1 MIKLVALSCVVILA
15 SGCQKQ
21 DPLFCA
27 SHADDPRCGPA
38 DGGMEDAP
46 VDAPPGFFTIGG
58 TVLDN
63 LGSGAGLV
71 LENNLGDDLMITAS
85 GAFQFRMPIE
95 MGMPYTV
102 TTSSQP
108 SDPSETCNVTN
119 GSGTASGNVNDVT
132 VSCTTDTFIVSGAVY
147 GLNPGQNL
155 TLQLDGGHDLP
166 ISGSAAAMQPFTF
179 SAAPVLSGA
188 SFAVAVS
195 VFPSTQ
201 TCSVTGGTG
210 TVGDA
215 DVTTVVVDC
224 AVNSYTIQ
232 GEVSN
237 LDGKVTLTDGTDMV
251 TVSANGSFAF
261 PPLTG
266 GTNYTVAVVTQPS
279 YAPAAQTCVVG
290 NGGPSTINSNVINVT
305 VTCTTNKYTIG
316 GSVMALTGTL
326 VLSDNSG
333 DNKTINA
340 NGNFTFATPIASGST
355 YTVAAQTQPSG
366 QYCTVSTGNGTVA
379 NAAVTNVSVECDSGI
394 KCGTNTC
401 NPAQDF
407 CCNPEGTHSCTTQG
421 SSCNSLQLPCDSTA
435 DCSLAGTPG
444 SCCATEMSNTVKSV
458 ACATTCSGGGKFILC
473 DPAVVDACP
482 MGKTCS
488 AYAHLAGYY
497 ACQ

>member
-1 MIKLVALSCVVILA
+1 
-15 SGCQKQ
+15 
-21 DPLFCA
+21 
-27 SHADDPRCGPA
+27 
-38 DGGMEDAP
+38 
-46 VDAPPGFFTIGG
+46 
-58 TVLDN
+58 
-63 LGSGAGLV
+63 
-71 LENNLGDDLMITAS
+71 
-85 GAFQFRMPIE
+85 
-95 MGMPYTV
+95 MPYTV

-119 GSGTASGNVNDVT
+119 GSSTASGLNDVT
-132 VSCTTDTFIVSGAVY
+132 VSCTTDTFIVSGAVF

-232 GEVSN
+232 GEGLESRRQ
-237 LDGKVTLTDGTDMV
+237 GHRSTDGTDMV

-261 PPLTG
+261 PTLDRRHNLHGRSRDPTELRAGGADLCRRERRPVDNQQQRDQRDRDLHDEQVHDRRLGPL
-266 GTNYTVAVVTQPS
+266 
-279 YAPAAQTCVVG
+279 
-290 NGGPSTINSNVINVT
+290 
-305 VTCTTNKYTIG
+305 
-316 GSVMALTGTL
+316 ALTGTL
-326 VLSDNSG
+326 VLSDNG
-333 DNKTINA
+333 ADNKTINA

-355 YTVAAQTQPSG
+355 YTVDSQTQPSG
-366 QYCTVSTGNGTVA
+366 QYCTVSTRNRTVE
-379 NAAVTNVSVECDSGI
+379 NAAVTNNSVECDSGI

-421 SSCNSLQLPCDSTA
+421 RLACNMP
-435 DCSLAGTPG
+435 P
-444 SCCATEMSNTVKSV
+444 ATVRQ
-458 ACATTCSGGGKFILC
+458 
-473 DPAVVDACP
+473 
-482 MGKTCS
+482 
-488 AYAHLAGYY
+488 HR
-497 ACQ
+497 